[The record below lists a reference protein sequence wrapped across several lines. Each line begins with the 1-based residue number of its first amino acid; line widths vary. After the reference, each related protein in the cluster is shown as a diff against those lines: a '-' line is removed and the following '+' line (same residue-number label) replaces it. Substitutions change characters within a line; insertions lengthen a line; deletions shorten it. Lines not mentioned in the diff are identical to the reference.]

1 MKIKVVCCKPNI
13 IFSGL
18 AERIG
23 EAWTSAAL
31 ANAPLNAEPAAWCAS
46 IRDKNIAPRSPVG
59 PRLLGRI
66 MMRILIIAGAGA
78 AIGSVP
84 TKLWAQATSGTGA
97 REYIHGPHMMWDG
110 GWFGMIL
117 GPIFMIL
124 LLAVL
129 IAAIVVIVRWAGS
142 PSVRAPLH
150 HVPSER
156 AALDILKERYARG
169 EIDRDEYMQRKAD
182 LQN

>member
-1 MKIKVVCCKPNI
+1 
-13 IFSGL
+13 
-18 AERIG
+18 
-23 EAWTSAAL
+23 
-31 ANAPLNAEPAAWCAS
+31 
-46 IRDKNIAPRSPVG
+46 
-59 PRLLGRI
+59 
-66 MMRILIIAGAGA
+66 MRILIAGAGT

-84 TKLWAQATSGTGA
+84 TRLWAQAMSGTGPG
-97 REYIHGPHMMWDG
+97 EYTHGPHMMWDG

-129 IAAIVVIVRWAGS
+129 IAAIVVVVRWAAS
-142 PSVRAPLH
+142 PSVRTALP

-182 LQN
+182 LQD

>member
-1 MKIKVVCCKPNI
+1 MKIKVVCCKRNI

-23 EAWTSAAL
+23 EAWTSAVL
-31 ANAPLNAEPAAWCAS
+31 ANAILNTEPAW
-46 IRDKNIAPRSPVG
+46 RG
-59 PRLLGRI
+59 PRFLA
-66 MMRILIIAGAGA
+66 MMRRLIIVGTGT
-78 AIGSVP
+78 AINSVP
-84 TKLWAQATSGTGA
+84 TWLWAQATSGTGA
-97 REYIHGPHMMWDG
+97 REYIRGPHMMWDG
-110 GWFGMIL
+110 GWFGMIF

-129 IAAIVVIVRWAGS
+129 IAAIVLVVRWASS
-142 PSVRAPLH
+142 PSMGAPPH
-150 HVPSER
+150 HVPPER